1 LPDENPR
8 MILSRPPSAIPP
20 KFVSP
25 QLSSMLSRNRFPAP
39 SSRGFSLV
47 ELLVV
52 MAILVVMLA
61 LAGPAMNALKGANDV
76 NQAAADLS
84 GILEQARAYA
94 MANNTFTYV
103 GLHQVTGTD
112 SSVKFAV
119 FASKDGTRTIAN
131 NLQQISR
138 LKTIENA
145 QLTEKIEDYPNNKRP
160 MASSGNTVENIL
172 TANSGITLPSTGSG
186 DSQVKFDHA
195 IRFGPSGLAQADD
208 LTPTSADNPKGYYE
222 FGLYQTRGS
231 KPLTDNSAVVQVS
244 GLTGSVQVYRPTVK

>member
-1 LPDENPR
+1 
-8 MILSRPPSAIPP
+8 
-20 KFVSP
+20 
-25 QLSSMLSRNRFPAP
+25 MLSRNRISAP

-103 GLHQVTGTD
+103 GLHQVTGND

-119 FASKDGTRTIAN
+119 FASKDGTRTITD

-145 QLTEKIEDYPNNKRP
+145 QLTDKVEDYTNNKRP
-160 MASSGNTVENIL
+160 MASSGNSVENML
-172 TANSGITLPSTGSG
+172 SANSGITLPTLGSG
-186 DSQVKFDHA
+186 NTQVTFERVL
-195 IRFGPSGLAQADD
+195 RFGPNGLAQADG
-208 LTPTSADNPKGYYE
+208 LTPDAADNPKGYYE

-231 KPLTDNSAVVQVS
+231 KPLTENSAVVQVS